1 MDAPV
6 RIRLASAIRVDRAG
20 RSLSGRELGSRKART
35 LLALLASERGRL
47 VPADRISDV
56 LWAEEPPADPAA
68 NVSTLV
74 SRTRRLLGDG
84 VLAGTGRAYGLLE
97 HGGWSV
103 DLDEAAALLDEAG
116 TRLAAGEHALVVAGS
131 RRALDLLGTQP
142 ALVDEPDADWVR
154 GVRREAE
161 GLRTHARHL
170 LVSALTASQP
180 GAAEEVARQAV
191 LADPFDERAVRD
203 LMRAAVAAGR
213 PAAALTAYDALASRL
228 RDELGTDPAAA
239 TAELHLAV
247 LRESALPAD
256 PAPAPGRS
264 TSPELVGRDRELHD
278 LEAAWAAAGEGHG
291 RLLLV
296 EGEAG
301 IGKTRLVDAV
311 AALAERTGG
320 RVLRSRCHPT
330 ERSLFLQPYVD
341 ALRPVLLDQRE
352 PVLAE
357 LVSGHEAVWTTL
369 LPDLA
374 EVLPAGP
381 RESGTAAIRRRRAY
395 DAVVAVVRRLAVRRP
410 VLLAVDDLH
419 DGGAA
424 SVDLLGY
431 LAQRLAGARVLL
443 LAAVRT
449 EHQETV
455 ARLADRAERV
465 RLGALRASAV
475 DALASAA
482 GLAAHGP
489 AVMARTGGHPLS
501 VVECLRALAA
511 GDPGVP
517 ASLADAVSRRVAILP
532 PGPRD
537 AVEAASVLGQQV
549 EPRRLADLAG
559 TTELAA
565 VRHCEELVQARLLV
579 RSGAHYEFANDLVQ
593 ECVLASLVPALAVAY
608 HRRAADLTTDRPET
622 MAEHAFAAGDRERA
636 AQGWLL
642 AGEAAM
648 GRSAVEDAA
657 DLFGRG
663 LDTTTDPVL
672 RARLLLARAVA
683 GEARTAYGPALADI
697 EEALSLARATGN
709 RRLEMDALRARGGDV
724 PIGLHLP
731 TTDVLGHL
739 ESALL
744 IATELGARR
753 AEADIGARLT
763 ILDVSRLRLTSA
775 LARAERMLAR
785 LGTCTRT
792 SACPRSTGSRPRWP
806 TSATWTGWVRWS
818 TSSSR
823 CCGGAARPGCCSG
836 PSSRRRSCRRR
847 QGPGTTP
854 APASTRRCGSTGAPG
869 TPPTP
874 GSSRRTR
881 AGSTG
886 SPATSTAP
894 WCTAAVPSSSP
905 PTPTTPGGTPP
916 PAGCSPRRWWTRVAR
931 PRRRP
936 RRGRGWPRRHP
947 GRPRRGGCAA
957 PHRWRPSPTPTWTG
971 DSPASCSAVSSAHPG
986 RPGWR
991 APTATCWWAGPH
1003 ATGHARRG
1011 RRAARRAAAGDG
1023 DALELGAGPARRA
1036 RPQMSSVSSR
1046 AACCAP
1052 PGGTGR

>member
-116 TRLAAGEHALVVAGS
+116 TRLAAGEHALVAAGC

-213 PAAALTAYDALASRL
+213 PAAALTAYDALARRL

-264 TSPELVGRDRELHD
+264 TSPALVGRDRELHD

-374 EVLPAGP
+374 EVLPDGP

-395 DAVVAVVRRLAVRRP
+395 DAGVAVVRRLAVRRP

-431 LAQRLAGARVLL
+431 LAQRLAGAQVLL

-537 AVEAASVLGQQV
+537 AVEAASVLGQRV

-775 LARAERMLAR
+775 LTRAERMLAR
-785 LGTCTRT
+785 LGNLHED
-792 SACPRSTGSRPRWP
+792 
-806 TSATWTGWVRWS
+806 VRVPALD
-818 TSSSR
+818 
-823 CCGGAARPGCCSG
+823 GLKAALAYLGDVDRLGEVVDELEPLL
-836 PSSRRRSCRRR
+836 RRRDSTWLLQWTVFEAAFVPASAGDWDDARGRVDEALRINRRSGYPAYSGFFEAHQGWFDRLAGDLDGALVHGRRAVELTSDADHPWWYAAACGLLAATLVDAGRPAEAEATAR
-847 QGPGTTP
+847 QGLAATASGT
-854 APASTRRCGSTGAPG
+854 AEAWRLR
-869 TPPTP
+869 
-874 GSSRRTR
+874 
-881 AGSTG
+881 
-886 SPATSTAP
+886 
-894 WCTAAVPSSSP
+894 
-905 PTPTTPGGTPP
+905 
-916 PAGCSPRRWWTRVAR
+916 
-931 PRRRP
+931 
-936 RRGRGWPRRHP
+936 
-947 GRPRRGGCAA
+947 CAA
-957 PHRWRPSPTPTWTG
+957 PLAAVTDADVDWRL
-971 DSPASCSAVSSAHPG
+971 ASQLLRGVECPPG
-986 RPGWR
+986 QAWVAGADCYLLVGR
-991 APTATCWWAGPH
+991 AAQRRGTLDEVAAPLDALRQATATGW
-1003 ATGHARRG
+1003 
-1011 RRAARRAAAGDG
+1011 
-1023 DALELGAGPARRA
+1023 
-1036 RPQMSSVSSR
+1036 SSVR
-1046 AACCAP
+1046 DRLDELAL
-1052 PGGTGR
+1052 R